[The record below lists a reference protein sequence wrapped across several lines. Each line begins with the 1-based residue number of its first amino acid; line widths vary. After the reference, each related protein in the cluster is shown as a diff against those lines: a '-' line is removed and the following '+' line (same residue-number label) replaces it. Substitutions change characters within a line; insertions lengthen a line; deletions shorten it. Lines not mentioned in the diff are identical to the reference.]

1 MLVRGHYLQLLH
13 FIRPVFQILV
23 LGYAMLYPA
32 SLSDLIT
39 QLFYTLSA

>member
-23 LGYAMLYPA
+23 PGYAMLYAA
-32 SLSDLIT
+32 SVSDLST
-39 QLFYTLSA
+39 QLFYTLYA